1 LSDGRPGKPPIHLG
15 LSFFEIAISPLEIGG
30 LLSSRSQVLLIAAP
44 DRFSAADRRW
54 KRVTPGLVVATD
66 TAFSSNRFA
75 STHQAHKLDLSVER
89 KVGIVSAIADDVL
102 AATGKMAVNAS
113 LLQQA

>member
-1 LSDGRPGKPPIHLG
+1 
-15 LSFFEIAISPLEIGG
+15 
-30 LLSSRSQVLLIAAP
+30 
-44 DRFSAADRRW
+44 
-54 KRVTPGLVVATD
+54 
-66 TAFSSNRFA
+66 
-75 STHQAHKLDLSVER
+75 LSVER